1 LRSGIL
7 KECFH
12 IRILGQELSVLSD
25 SGEEHVAAVVKYV
38 SDKVEEIEK
47 SSNKYNTLS
56 VAILTALNIADQLI
70 SLKKVEE
77 YNYSQLENRSERL
90 ISLINDIR

>member
-1 LRSGIL
+1 L

>member
-1 LRSGIL
+1 M

-70 SLKKVEE
+70 SLRKVEE

>member
-1 LRSGIL
+1 M

>member
-1 LRSGIL
+1 M

-56 VAILTALNIADQLI
+56 VAILTALNMADQLI
-70 SLKKVEE
+70 SLRKVEE